1 MGFES
6 DKSFNTGSIDWLLEF
21 EKVIYYFSFLIRK
34 IKCKNRQNTPGL
46 LMKIK
51 WDNVCE
57 NTQFKK

>member
-6 DKSFNTGSIDWLLEF
+6 DQSFNRGSIDWLLEF
-21 EKVIYYFSFLIRK
+21 EKIIYYFSFLICK

-51 WDNVCE
+51 
-57 NTQFKK
+57 